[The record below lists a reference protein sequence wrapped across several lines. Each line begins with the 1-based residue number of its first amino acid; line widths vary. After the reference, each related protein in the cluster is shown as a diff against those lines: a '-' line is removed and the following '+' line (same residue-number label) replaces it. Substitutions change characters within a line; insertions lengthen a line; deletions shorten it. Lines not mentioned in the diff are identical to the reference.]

1 MSQTTTEAGIA
12 QNPVLSVRALKDV
25 VHLYI
30 GQEARIWN
38 TVTGEWSNWRKLSFT
53 DCNLIVTHDAK
64 AQLKLKDPLKMP
76 FDEYVEIEKIYG
88 NEDDGSTS
96 TGIISK
102 ACNVRRLYLTTYAE
116 RFFEVA
122 KRGYDLFGL
131 LDNGY
136 AVLA

>member
-30 GQEARIWN
+30 GQEVRIWN

-53 DCNLIVTHDAK
+53 DCNLIVNHDAK

-88 NEDDGSTS
+88 NEDNGSTS

-102 ACNVRRLYLTTYAE
+102 ACNVRRLFLTTYSE

-131 LDNGY
+131 LENGY